1 MPASGRRSA
10 RTHPAR
16 LLEFYRRRFHNAPA
30 NPVWALLA
38 FRTFFASGAADAP
51 EWLSAYLEHSLTKLH
66 VRAGAL
72 DWQRHVLTAF
82 GFTPSRRG
90 ANPFRAMQTEVD
102 RYAMAAGVWL
112 RLTTGVKR
120 RVVRRGEAQ
129 SLTAKRFGVRP
140 GIVRLAWARYQREVR
155 TDDVRW
161 LRQFVAETAADRRQR
176 ERDRKNV
183 KKFD

>member
-1 MPASGRRSA
+1 MPASDRRWA
-10 RTHPAR
+10 RIHPA
-16 LLEFYRRRFHNAPA
+16 LLEFYQRRFHNTPG
-30 NPVWALLA
+30 NPVWALLGL
-38 FRTFFASGAADAP
+38 RTFVDSGVGELPDWLYEYLAD
-51 EWLSAYLEHSLTKLH
+51 SMNKLH

-72 DWQRHVLTAF
+72 DWKRHLLTAF
-82 GFTPSRRG
+82 GFAPSRRG

-140 GIVRLAWARYQREVR
+140 GIVRLAWARYQHEVR

-161 LRQFVAETAADRRQR
+161 LRQFVAATAADRRHR

-183 KKFD
+183 KKFG